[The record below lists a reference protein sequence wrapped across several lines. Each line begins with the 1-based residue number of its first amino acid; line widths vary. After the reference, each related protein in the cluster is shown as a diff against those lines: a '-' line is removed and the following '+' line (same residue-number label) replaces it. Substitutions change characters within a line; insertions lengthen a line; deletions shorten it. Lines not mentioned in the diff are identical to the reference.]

1 MCILMKTTQKR
12 QQVSRILQNLGDF
25 IWIEDLYFLLR
36 EKGVQL
42 SSRTVHH
49 SISDLAEKGLIDWQ
63 IEGRKH
69 LVKWHRAA

>member
-1 MCILMKTTQKR
+1 MKTNRKR
-12 QQVSRILQNLGDF
+12 QQVSRILQNLSDF

-49 SISDLAEKGLIDWQ
+49 SISDLDEKGLIVWQ
-63 IEGRKH
+63 TDGRKH
-69 LVKWHRAA
+69 LVKWCQAA

>member
-1 MCILMKTTQKR
+1 MKTAQKR
-12 QQVSRILQNLGDF
+12 QSIIRALQSLGDF

-49 SISDLAEKGLIDWQ
+49 SVSDLAEKGLIDWQ
-63 IEGRKH
+63 IDGRKH
-69 LVKWHRAA
+69 LVKWHQAA